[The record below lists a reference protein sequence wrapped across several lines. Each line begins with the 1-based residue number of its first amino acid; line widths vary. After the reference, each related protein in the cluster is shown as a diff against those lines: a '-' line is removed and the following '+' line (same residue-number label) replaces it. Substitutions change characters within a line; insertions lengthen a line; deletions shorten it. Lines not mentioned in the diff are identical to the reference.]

1 LTAKMNTS
9 YLLSAVS
16 GYLIGSISFALLLA
30 KFKGVDLREFGSG
43 NLGATNAGR
52 ALGKKFGI
60 VVYWL
65 DMIKGALPVLLAR
78 IIFDEDINVAV
89 LVGAGAYL
97 GHIWPLYLKFRGG
110 KGVATL
116 SGVLLV
122 LAPAPTLIAGIAFF
136 AIVYL
141 SGMMSVGSL
150 ALGAALPLSL
160 FSYPGVADSIKYFSL
175 FAGLF
180 LYITHRS
187 NIMRLLRGE
196 ESSIKKKK

>member
-1 LTAKMNTS
+1 MNTT
-9 YLLSAVS
+9 YFLSAVS
-16 GYLIGSISFALLLA
+16 GYLMGSISFALLLA
-30 KFKGVDLREFGSG
+30 KLKGVNLREVGSG

-52 ALGKKFGI
+52 ALGRKLGV

-65 DMIKGALPVLLAR
+65 DMLKGAMPVLAAKL
-78 IIFDEDINVAV
+78 IFADDINIAA

-97 GHIWPLYLKFRGG
+97 GHIFPLYFKLSGG

-116 SGVLLV
+116 SGVLLI
-122 LAPAPTLIAGIAFF
+122 LAPLPTLLAGVVFLG
-136 AIVYL
+136 IVSI
-141 SGMMSVGSL
+141 SGMVSVGSL
-150 ALGAALPLSL
+150 ALGVALPLSM
-160 FSYPGVADSIKYFSL
+160 FNYPGVEDPVKYFSL

-196 ESSIKKKK
+196 ESSLRKKK

>member
-1 LTAKMNTS
+1 MNTT
-9 YLLSAVS
+9 YILSAVS

-30 KFKGVDLREFGSG
+30 KLKGVNLREVGSG

-52 ALGKKFGI
+52 ALGKKLGV

-65 DMIKGALPVLLAR
+65 DMLKGALPVLAAKLV
-78 IIFDEDINVAV
+78 FEDDINIAV
-89 LVGAGAYL
+89 LTGTGAYL
-97 GHIWPLYLKFRGG
+97 GHILPIYYKFRGG

-116 SGVLLV
+116 SGVLLI
-122 LAPAPTLIAGIAFF
+122 LAPLPTLIAGVAFVG
-136 AIVYL
+136 IVSL

-150 ALGAALPLSL
+150 ALGLTLPLSM
-160 FSYPGVADSIKYFSL
+160 FNYPGVEDPIKYFSL

-187 NIMRLLRGE
+187 NIMRLLRGVE
-196 ESSIKKKK
+196 PSLKKKK

>member
-1 LTAKMNTS
+1 MNTT
-9 YLLSAVS
+9 YILSAVS

-30 KFKGVDLREFGSG
+30 KLKGVNLREVGSG

-52 ALGKKFGI
+52 ALGKKLGV

-65 DMIKGALPVLLAR
+65 DMLKGAMPVLAAKLILA
-78 IIFDEDINVAV
+78 DDINIAV
-89 LVGAGAYL
+89 LIGAGAYL
-97 GHIWPLYLKFRGG
+97 GHILPLYFKFSGG

-116 SGVLLV
+116 SGVLLI
-122 LAPAPTLIAGIAFF
+122 LAPLPTLIAGVAFF
-136 AIVYL
+136 GLVSI

-150 ALGAALPLSL
+150 VLGAALPLSM
-160 FSYPGVADSIKYFSL
+160 FNYPGVEDPVKYFSL

-196 ESSIKKKK
+196 EPSLRKKK

>member
-1 LTAKMNTS
+1 MNTT

-30 KFKGVDLREFGSG
+30 KLKGINLREVGSG

-52 ALGKKFGI
+52 ALGKKLGV

-65 DMIKGALPVLLAR
+65 DMLKGALPVLVAK
-78 IIFDEDINVAV
+78 FFFSDDINVAV
-89 LVGAGAYL
+89 LVAAGAYL
-97 GHIWPLYLKFRGG
+97 GHIWPLYSKFCGG

-116 SGVLLV
+116 SGVLLT
-122 LAPAPTLIAGIAFF
+122 LAPLPTLIAGIAFF
-136 AIVYL
+136 GTVFI
-141 SGMMSVGSL
+141 SGTMSVGSL
-150 ALGAALPLSL
+150 ALGVALPLSL
-160 FSYPGVADSIKYFSL
+160 FNYPGVEEPIKYFSL

-180 LYITHRS
+180 LYITHRA

-196 ESSIKKKK
+196 ESSLRKKK

>member
-1 LTAKMNTS
+1 MNTS
-9 YLLSAVS
+9 YLLSAIS

-30 KFKGVDLREFGSG
+30 KFKGINLREIGSG

-52 ALGKKFGI
+52 ALGKKLGV

-65 DMIKGALPVLLAR
+65 DMLKGALPVLAAKL
-78 IIFDEDINVAV
+78 IFAEDVNVAV
-89 LVGAGAYL
+89 LVGVGAYL
-97 GHIWPLYLKFRGG
+97 GHIWPLYLGFKGG

-122 LAPAPTLIAGIAFF
+122 LAPLPTLIAGIAFF
-136 AIVYL
+136 STVVI

-150 ALGAALPLSL
+150 ALGVALPLSL
-160 FSYPGVADSIKYFSL
+160 FNYPGVHDSIKYFSL

-180 LYITHRS
+180 LYITHRA

-196 ESSIKKKK
+196 ESSLRKKK

>member
-1 LTAKMNTS
+1 MNTT

-30 KFKGVDLREFGSG
+30 KLKGINLREVGSG

-52 ALGKKFGI
+52 ALGKKLGV

-65 DMIKGALPVLLAR
+65 DMLKGALPVLAAK
-78 IIFDEDINVAV
+78 FFFSDDINVAV
-89 LVGAGAYL
+89 LVAAGAYL
-97 GHIWPLYLKFRGG
+97 GHIWPLYSKFCGG

-116 SGVLLV
+116 SGVLLT
-122 LAPAPTLIAGIAFF
+122 LAPLPTLIAGIAFF
-136 AIVYL
+136 GTVFI
-141 SGMMSVGSL
+141 SGTMSVGSL
-150 ALGAALPLSL
+150 ALGVALPLSL
-160 FSYPGVADSIKYFSL
+160 FNYPGVEEPIKYFSL

-180 LYITHRS
+180 LYITHRA

-196 ESSIKKKK
+196 ESSLRKKK